1 MKKLAKHIHNGQ
13 KLKFHRPA
21 KLYIAKDGS
30 YVETQ
35 KDSEEIPIQ
44 SNPDGSK
51 YIEIEDED
59 GYTTKFYLS
68 WLVASI
74 FLKKSNDGNPYVVI
88 YKDGNPGNCNYEN
101 LEWGLGIENPAITDE
116 VQLDSN
122 MFVRK
127 DGTVFVDNTQLRTT
141 DHIYDPDPALWS
153 CFGEPRL
160 IFYPTGDSYP
170 KFLNTNTIMENAGF
184 VKQEKIATVGNTNG
198 DLSKENDKFGTL
210 PQASVNTAIIHIDG
224 DVCNFESSN
233 LLSVPLSDQR
243 YIDYQKLIADYKHKR
258 NVELNPG
265 KELPS
270 GW

>member
-51 YIEIEDED
+51 YIEIENED
-59 GYTTKFYLS
+59 GYTTKYYLS
-68 WLVASI
+68 WLVAST
-74 FLKKSNDGNPYVVI
+74 FQKKPNDGNPYVVI
-88 YKDGNPGNCNYEN
+88 YKDGNPGNCNCEN
-101 LEWGLGIENPAITDE
+101 LEWGLGIENPALIDE
-116 VQLDSN
+116 VQMSEDL
-122 MFVRK
+122 FVRK
-127 DGTVFVDNTQLRTT
+127 DGTVIHDGEQLEMVGNGYDADLDLLYCYGESKLVMPVKGSLYSRTMN
-141 DHIYDPDPALWS
+141 LN
-153 CFGEPRL
+153 L
-160 IFYPTGDSYP
+160 I
-170 KFLNTNTIMENAGF
+170 MQNAGF
-184 VKQEKIATVGNTNG
+184 VKLDPIGENNG
-198 DLSKENDKFGTL
+198 LG
-210 PQASVNTAIIHIDG
+210 IIHINNDPT
-224 DVCNFESSN
+224 DFKSTN

-243 YIDYQKLIADYKHKR
+243 YIDYQKVIVDYKHKR